1 MQKADFF
8 IFVVDASV
16 EAPEI
21 GEEAN
26 ALITP
31 DNTLLVLNK
40 SDLGSVLDANGFLP
54 GFERISL
61 SLLDSGA
68 YEALSE
74 KILGVLK
81 SKEIVP
87 KDDVLIVSIRHA
99 ESLSRARDY
108 LEEAIQSLGIVPLE
122 FTANNLRSSMNEL
135 SEILGRFDNERIL
148 DKVFSSF
155 CIGK

>member
-1 MQKADFF
+1 
-8 IFVVDASV
+8 
-16 EAPEI
+16 
-21 GEEAN
+21 
-26 ALITP
+26 LT
-31 DNTLLVLNK
+31 
-40 SDLGSVLDANGFLP
+40 

-61 SLLDSGA
+61 SLLDSGS
-68 YEALSE
+68 YGLLSE

-99 ESLSRARDY
+99 ESLARARSY

-135 SEILGRFDNERIL
+135 SEILGRFDNEKIL